1 MNFFNITALKLE
13 RHLAYC
19 DLNIGCDTLLSHFR
33 DKCQFQSDCRV
44 SISSILQLPVNSQI
58 TNIQFSWFKSVPND
72 FSLVVTKTIIMV
84 ITL

>member
-33 DKCQFQSDCRV
+33 EKCQFHPDCRV
-44 SISSILQLPVNSQI
+44 SISSILNLPA
-58 TNIQFSWFKSVPND
+58 
-72 FSLVVTKTIIMV
+72 
-84 ITL
+84 